1 MATTPSLSRFHLAL
15 TPVATLQKLK
25 SFLGLIAIFVLAIVI
40 SPIAHDGSNIF
51 LQSGNLTDIL
61 RQISIIG
68 IIALAMTYVILTAG
82 IDLSVGSTLALST
95 SVVAMVLTRGPAGLP
110 QWQHM
115 ALAIGVALA
124 ASAAVGL
131 GNGAV
136 ISLLGIQPFVV
147 T

>member
-25 SFLGLIAIFVLAIVI
+25 SVLGLIAIFVLAIII

-82 IDLSVGSTLALST
+82 IDLSVGSILALST
-95 SVVAMVLTRGPAGLP
+95 SVVAMTLTRVGAGLGYT
-110 QWQHM
+110 QHIVAAILA
-115 ALAIGVALA
+115 ALAI
-124 ASAAVGL
+124 STAV
-131 GNGAV
+131 
-136 ISLLGIQPFVV
+136 
-147 T
+147 